1 MTELISTVCEH
12 CDARLKLKN
21 PDLEGKKIKCPKCGE
36 AFVVTVA
43 GAPKSAVKKSAKKKS
58 SDVDLSY
65 MDDDSDDDVED
76 YDADDEPRRQTI
88 RSSRG
93 GRKKSKKKSR
103 GSGSAVQIG
112 LIVGLILGALLFVGG
127 AGYGIMLLANGDGSS
142 DLDWLPTDT
151 RGYVKLQ
158 VDNVWAAGVLQSF
171 KNGSGG
177 TSLAREVTEG
187 LGIGPQDIDQVIVSI
202 PANGQRQVFIVRGKQ
217 PFDKTKL
224 IGASKNVQEVS
235 HGGLTYLK
243 KSPSAVLFQPDSK
256 TVIMTTESI
265 LQSVITRGK
274 KNPAAKEFGF
284 ARNYRDHL
292 VVATLGTGQPA
303 TSISTISNP
312 FMAPMAPLS
321 EAKTMLL
328 RANAT
333 SDIRMS
339 VQASFATAE
348 AAKSI
353 VDRSQADLNKGK
365 SQFTLQK
372 TQLQSMPANPMMQK
386 DKLIKMM
393 DGAEQV
399 LNSVQISQSGSN
411 MQAQITIPGT
421 LINDAVDMVSSAP
434 SGGMPGLNPFST
446 LFGR

>member
-1 MTELISTVCEH
+1 MTELINTVCEH

-36 AFVVTVA
+36 AFIVTVA
-43 GAPKSAVKKSAKKKS
+43 EGAKSAIKRSAKKKP

-65 MDDDSDDDVED
+65 MDGNSDEDVED
-76 YDADDEPRRQTI
+76 YDADNEPRRRTS
-88 RSSRG
+88 RSRG
-93 GRKKSKKKSR
+93 SKKKSKKKSR
-103 GSGSAVQIG
+103 GSGSAVQIV
-112 LIVGLILGALLFVGG
+112 LIVGLVLGALLFLGG

-142 DLDWLPTDT
+142 DLDWLPSDT

-177 TSLAREVTEG
+177 TSLAKEVTEG

-224 IGASKNVQEVS
+224 IGSSKIVQEVS

-274 KNPAAKEFGF
+274 KNPAAKDFGF

-292 VVATLGTGQPA
+292 VVATLGTSQPA

-321 EAKTMLL
+321 EARTMLL

-339 VQASFATAE
+339 VQASFATAD
-348 AAKSI
+348 AAKSN

-372 TQLQSMPANPMMQK
+372 TQLQSMPANPMIQK

-411 MQAQITIPGT
+411 MHAQITIPGT
-421 LINDAVDMVSSAP
+421 LINDAVDMFNSGP
-434 SGGMPGLNPFST
+434 SGSMPGLNPFST